1 MAEDGRGG
9 ENGVSPVVAA
19 LLILALTVLLTGVFA
34 LGILSLG
41 GQEPAPIAGI
51 MISDTNGVITLSHFS
66 GDTLPAGEYKIL
78 VNGADRTADFQAGDV
93 DFSPGS
99 RLTWDQGV
107 THQLSLVSVVF
118 TGGGRSVVIAEK
130 KFYREGKGEANA
142 AFSAKVTV
150 GRNATS
156 QVKTGVL
163 GTKPLPEV
171 IAGQADVWVVPDP
184 VPGQTALEFTAEES
198 SADMVFS
205 WTSGNGQTA
214 DTRTAVFTYDTAE
227 SYTVRLD
234 VRNTVSGETGSG
246 SMRVSVREPGLTA
259 MTWVKRTGTDIK
271 GPFAART
278 TTGGVGLDRNSGG
291 WAFQYDDP
299 RFFGIEFKI
308 VLTDSVTKSFN
319 HARSKAEMIAG
330 SWYHA
335 AGVLNQSGTTTA
347 ETLKIYVNGVYPVST
362 VYDTDPA
369 GLRYLEPADSAV
381 YLNPLFIVSSYSEV
395 PFPLSG
401 AEIAAVYAAERDD
414 PR

>member
-1 MAEDGRGG
+1 MTEEVEGR
-9 ENGVSPVVAA
+9 ENGVSPVIAA

-34 LGILSLG
+34 LGMLSLG

-51 MISDTNGVITLSHFS
+51 TISDTNGVITLSHFS

-142 AFSAKVTV
+142 AFSAVITEGK
-150 GRNATS
+150 NATS
-156 QVKTGVL
+156 QVKTGVS
-163 GTKPLPEV
+163 GTNPLPSV
-171 IAGQADVWVVPDP
+171 IADQADIWVVPDQGSDQ
-184 VPGQTALEFTAEES
+184 VTIAFTADEEGS
-198 SADMVFS
+198 DLTFS

-214 DTRTAVFTYDTAE
+214 SGRTADFVYDSAG

-234 VRNTVSGETGSG
+234 VLNTASGESG
-246 SMRVSVREPGLTA
+246 SDSMKISVRDPGLSA
-259 MTWVKRTGTDIK
+259 MTWVKRDTLVTG
-271 GPFAART
+271 GFAART
-278 TTGGVGLDRNSGG
+278 TTGGIGLDRNSGG
-291 WAFQYDDP
+291 WAFQYNDP
-299 RFFGIEFKI
+299 RFFGVEFKV

-319 HARSKAEMIAG
+319 HVRSREEMVPGI
-330 SWYHA
+330 WYHA
-335 AGVLNQSGTTTA
+335 AGVVRDSGTTAA
-347 ETLKIYVNGVYPVST
+347 ETLRIYVNGTYPHAIMNEG
-362 VYDTDPA
+362 DPT
-369 GLRYLEPADSAV
+369 GMTYFEPVKYSDI
-381 YLNPLFIVSSYSEV
+381 YLNPSFTISSYSEV

-401 AEIAAVYAAERDD
+401 AEIAAIYAAERDD

>member
-1 MAEDGRGG
+1 MTEEVEGR
-9 ENGVSPVVAA
+9 ENGVSPVIAA

-34 LGILSLG
+34 LGMLSLG

-51 MISDTNGVITLSHFS
+51 TISDTNGVITLSHFS

-142 AFSAKVTV
+142 AFSAVITEGK
-150 GRNATS
+150 NATS
-156 QVKTGVL
+156 QVKTGVS
-163 GTKPLPEV
+163 GTNPLPSV
-171 IAGQADVWVVPDP
+171 IADQADIWVVPDP

-198 SADMVFS
+198 SADMVYS

-214 DTRTAVFTYDTAE
+214 DTRTAVFTYDTAG

-234 VRNTVSGETGSG
+234 VRNTVSGEAGSG

-259 MTWVKRTGTDIK
+259 MAWVKRNSDIYNLIVVRSSTG
-271 GPFAART
+271 AASLST
-278 TTGGVGLDRNSGG
+278 AGG
-291 WAFQYDDP
+291 WAIQYGNP
-299 RFFGIEFKI
+299 AHFGIEFKI
-308 VLTDSVTKSFN
+308 VLTDSVTPSFN
-319 HARSKAEMIAG
+319 HARSRLEMAAG
-330 SWYHA
+330 TWYHA

-347 ETLKIYVNGVYPVST
+347 ETLKIYVNGVYPASI
-362 VYDTDPA
+362 VYDTNPT
-369 GLRYLEPADSAV
+369 GKKYLVSESAV
-381 YLNPLFIVSSYSEV
+381 IRQNPAFNVSSYSEV

-401 AEIAAVYAAERDD
+401 AEIASIYNAEKLD